1 MKIVNKVRQMQV
13 LSDKFKKEGKKIAFV
28 PTMGYFHK
36 GHLSLME
43 RGRELA
49 NILVISIFVNPI
61 QFGPGED
68 FREYP
73 RDLERDLSLAE
84 GVGVDVVFIPEAE
97 EMYPPDYQTYLEV
110 TGLTQHLCGLFRPS
124 HFRGVT
130 TVVAKLFN
138 IVKPDIA
145 LFGLKD
151 YQQYIVIKRMV
162 RDLNYDIEIVGCP
175 IIREEDGLAMSSRNI
190 YLRPEQRKS
199 ALCLYQGIKL
209 AERLVREGQRDAK
222 IIIKEVIDYIESKPY
237 TQIDYVKICHPETLD
252 DLEYLNDKALLALAV
267 RVGKARLID
276 NTILEVR

>member
-43 RGRELA
+43 RGRKLA
-49 NILVISIFVNPI
+49 DILVISIFVNPI

-68 FREYP
+68 FMEYP

-110 TGLTQHLCGLFRPS
+110 TGLTQHLCGLFRPG

-162 RDLNYDIEIVGCP
+162 RDLNYDIEVVGCP
-175 IIREEDGLAMSSRNI
+175 IIREEDGLAMSSRNK
-190 YLRPEQRKS
+190 YLTPEQRKS

-222 IIIKEVIDYIESKPY
+222 IIVKEVIDYIESKPY

>member
-49 NILVISIFVNPI
+49 DILVISIFVNPI

-68 FREYP
+68 FMEYP

-110 TGLTQHLCGLFRPS
+110 TGLTQHLCGLFRPG

-162 RDLNYDIEIVGCP
+162 RDLNYDIEVVGCP

-190 YLRPEQRKS
+190 YLTPEQRKS

-222 IIIKEVIDYIESKPY
+222 IIVKEVIDYIESKPY

>member
-43 RGRELA
+43 RGRKLA
-49 NILVISIFVNPI
+49 DILVISIFVNPI

-68 FREYP
+68 FRKYP
-73 RDLERDLSLAE
+73 RDLKRDLSLAE
-84 GVGVDVVFIPEAE
+84 GVGVDVAFIPEAE

-110 TGLTQHLCGLFRPS
+110 TGLTQHLCGLSRPG

-162 RDLNYDIEIVGCP
+162 RDLNYDIEVVGCP
-175 IIREEDGLAMSSRNI
+175 IIREKDGLAMSSRNI
-190 YLRPEQRKS
+190 YLTPEQRKS

>member
-49 NILVISIFVNPI
+49 DILVISIFVNPI

-68 FREYP
+68 FMEYP

-110 TGLTQHLCGLFRPS
+110 TGLTQHLCGLSRPG

-162 RDLNYDIEIVGCP
+162 RDLNYDIEVVGCP
-175 IIREEDGLAMSSRNI
+175 IIREEDGLAMSSRNT
-190 YLRPEQRKS
+190 YLTPEQRKS

-222 IIIKEVIDYIESKPY
+222 IIVKEVIDYIESKPY

>member
-49 NILVISIFVNPI
+49 DILVISIFVNPI

-110 TGLTQHLCGLFRPS
+110 TGLTQHLCGLFRPG

-162 RDLNYDIEIVGCP
+162 RDLNYDIEVVGCP
-175 IIREEDGLAMSSRNI
+175 IIREEDGLAMSSRNK
-190 YLRPEQRKS
+190 YLTPEQRKS

>member
-43 RGRELA
+43 RGRKLA
-49 NILVISIFVNPI
+49 DILVISIFVNPI

-110 TGLTQHLCGLFRPS
+110 TGLTQHLCGLFRPG

-175 IIREEDGLAMSSRNI
+175 IIREEDGLAMSSRNT
-190 YLRPEQRKS
+190 YLTPEQRKS

-209 AERLVREGQRDAK
+209 AKRLVREGQRDAK
-222 IIIKEVIDYIESKPY
+222 IIVKEVIDYIESKPY

>member
-43 RGRELA
+43 RGRKLA
-49 NILVISIFVNPI
+49 DILVISIFVNPI

-84 GVGVDVVFIPEAE
+84 GVGVDVAFIPEAE

-110 TGLTQHLCGLFRPS
+110 TGLTQHLCGLFRPG

-162 RDLNYDIEIVGCP
+162 RDLNYDIEVVGCP
-175 IIREEDGLAMSSRNI
+175 IIREEDGLAMSSRNT
-190 YLRPEQRKS
+190 YLTPEQRKS

>member
-49 NILVISIFVNPI
+49 DILVISIFVNPI

-84 GVGVDVVFIPEAE
+84 GVGVDVAFIPEAE

-110 TGLTQHLCGLFRPS
+110 TGLTQHLCGLFRPG

-190 YLRPEQRKS
+190 YLTPEQRKS

>member
-49 NILVISIFVNPI
+49 DILVISIFVNPI

-68 FREYP
+68 FMEYP

-110 TGLTQHLCGLFRPS
+110 TGLTQHLCGLFRPG

-162 RDLNYDIEIVGCP
+162 RDLNYDIEVVGCP
-175 IIREEDGLAMSSRNI
+175 IIREEDGLAMSSRNK
-190 YLRPEQRKS
+190 YLTPEQRKS

>member
-110 TGLTQHLCGLFRPS
+110 TGLTQHLCGLFRPG

-145 LFGLKD
+145 LLGSRTINNILLSRGWSG
-151 YQQYIVIKRMV
+151 ILIMILRLLVVLSLEKRM
-162 RDLNYDIEIVGCP
+162 DWL
-175 IIREEDGLAMSSRNI
+175 
-190 YLRPEQRKS
+190 
-199 ALCLYQGIKL
+199 
-209 AERLVREGQRDAK
+209 
-222 IIIKEVIDYIESKPY
+222 
-237 TQIDYVKICHPETLD
+237 
-252 DLEYLNDKALLALAV
+252 
-267 RVGKARLID
+267 
-276 NTILEVR
+276 

>member
-43 RGRELA
+43 RGRKLA
-49 NILVISIFVNPI
+49 DILVISIFVNPI

-110 TGLTQHLCGLFRPS
+110 TGLTQHLCGLFRPG

-162 RDLNYDIEIVGCP
+162 RDLNYDIEVVGCP
-175 IIREEDGLAMSSRNI
+175 IIREEDGLAMSSRNT
-190 YLRPEQRKS
+190 YLTPEQRKS

>member
-43 RGRELA
+43 RGRKLA
-49 NILVISIFVNPI
+49 DILVISIFVNPI

-84 GVGVDVVFIPEAE
+84 GVGVDVAFIPEAE

-110 TGLTQHLCGLFRPS
+110 TGLTQHLCGLFRPG

-175 IIREEDGLAMSSRNI
+175 IIREEDGLAMSSRNT
-190 YLRPEQRKS
+190 YLTPEQRKS

>member
-49 NILVISIFVNPI
+49 DILVISIFVNPI

-68 FREYP
+68 FMEYP

-110 TGLTQHLCGLFRPS
+110 TGLTQHLCGLSRPG

-162 RDLNYDIEIVGCP
+162 RDLNYDIEVVGCP
-175 IIREEDGLAMSSRNI
+175 IIREEDGLAMSSRNT
-190 YLRPEQRKS
+190 YLTPEQRKS

>member
-43 RGRELA
+43 RGRKLA
-49 NILVISIFVNPI
+49 DILVISIFVNPI

-110 TGLTQHLCGLFRPS
+110 TGLTQHLCGLSRPS

-175 IIREEDGLAMSSRNI
+175 IIREEDGLAMSSRNT
-190 YLRPEQRKS
+190 YLTLEQRKS

-222 IIIKEVIDYIESKPY
+222 IIVKEVIDYIESKPY

>member
-43 RGRELA
+43 RGRKLA
-49 NILVISIFVNPI
+49 DILVISIFVNPI

-84 GVGVDVVFIPEAE
+84 GVGVDVAFIPEAE

-110 TGLTQHLCGLFRPS
+110 TGLTQHLCGLSRPG

-162 RDLNYDIEIVGCP
+162 RDLNYDIEVVGCP
-175 IIREEDGLAMSSRNI
+175 IIREKDGLAMSSRNI
-190 YLRPEQRKS
+190 YLTPEQRKS

>member
-49 NILVISIFVNPI
+49 DILVISIFVNPI

-68 FREYP
+68 FMEYP

-110 TGLTQHLCGLFRPS
+110 TGLTQHLCGLFRPG

-162 RDLNYDIEIVGCP
+162 RDLNYDIEVVGCP
-175 IIREEDGLAMSSRNI
+175 IIREEDGLAMSSRNT
-190 YLRPEQRKS
+190 YLTPEQRKS

>member
-49 NILVISIFVNPI
+49 DILVISIFVNPI

-110 TGLTQHLCGLFRPS
+110 TGLTQHLCGLSRPG

-162 RDLNYDIEIVGCP
+162 RDLNYDIEVVGCP
-175 IIREEDGLAMSSRNI
+175 IIREEDGLAMSSRNT
-190 YLRPEQRKS
+190 YLTPEQRKS

>member
-162 RDLNYDIEIVGCP
+162 RDLNYDIEVVGCP
-175 IIREEDGLAMSSRNI
+175 IIREKDGLAMSSRNI
-190 YLRPEQRKS
+190 YLTPEQRKS

>member
-1 MKIVNKVRQMQV
+1 MQV

-43 RGRELA
+43 RGRKLA
-49 NILVISIFVNPI
+49 DILVISIFVNPI

-68 FREYP
+68 FRKYP
-73 RDLERDLSLAE
+73 RDLKRDLSLAE
-84 GVGVDVVFIPEAE
+84 GVGVDVAFIPEAE

-110 TGLTQHLCGLFRPS
+110 TGLTQHLCGLSRPG

-162 RDLNYDIEIVGCP
+162 RDLNYDIEVVGCP
-175 IIREEDGLAMSSRNI
+175 IIREEDGLAMSSRNT
-190 YLRPEQRKS
+190 YLTPEQRKS

>member
-49 NILVISIFVNPI
+49 DILVISIFVNPI

-68 FREYP
+68 FMEYP

-110 TGLTQHLCGLFRPS
+110 TGLTQHLCGLFRPG

-175 IIREEDGLAMSSRNI
+175 IIREKDGLAMSSRNI
-190 YLRPEQRKS
+190 YLTPEQRKS

-222 IIIKEVIDYIESKPY
+222 IIMKEVIDYIESKPY

>member
-43 RGRELA
+43 RGRKLA
-49 NILVISIFVNPI
+49 DILVISIFVNPI

-110 TGLTQHLCGLFRPS
+110 TGLTQHLCGLSRPG

-162 RDLNYDIEIVGCP
+162 RDLNYDIEVVGCP
-175 IIREEDGLAMSSRNI
+175 IIREEDGLAMSSRNT
-190 YLRPEQRKS
+190 YLTPEQRKS

>member
-49 NILVISIFVNPI
+49 DILVISIFVNPI

-110 TGLTQHLCGLFRPS
+110 TGLTQHLCGLFRPG

-138 IVKPDIA
+138 IVKPNIA

-175 IIREEDGLAMSSRNI
+175 IIREEDGLAMSSRNT
-190 YLRPEQRKS
+190 YLTPEQRKS

-222 IIIKEVIDYIESKPY
+222 IIIKEVIDYIKSKPY
-237 TQIDYVKICHPETLD
+237 TKIDYVKICHPETLD

>member
-1 MKIVNKVRQMQV
+1 

-43 RGRELA
+43 RGRKLA
-49 NILVISIFVNPI
+49 DILVISIFVNPI

-84 GVGVDVVFIPEAE
+84 GVGVDVAFIPEAE

-110 TGLTQHLCGLFRPS
+110 TRLTQHLCGLFRPG

-162 RDLNYDIEIVGCP
+162 RDLNYDIEVVGCP
-175 IIREEDGLAMSSRNI
+175 IIREEDGLAMSSRNT
-190 YLRPEQRKS
+190 YLTPEQRKS